1 MAVWSQSGASM
12 SDKHTD
18 SKLEKLE
25 TELLLEGVLRYYGY
39 DFRDY
44 ESGAVRRRIREAMLA
59 GRVSTISRFQERMLH
74 EPAFL
79 ERFVRAFSKTGL
91 SMFCEP
97 GFYRAFRTKV
107 IPQLRTYPFVRIW
120 HAGCSTGEE
129 VYSLA
134 ILLQEENISQR
145 TRIYATD
152 LSEEVVRQART
163 GSFSAS
169 AADAFAEN
177 YLKAG
182 GRGSLTD
189 YFKKKGRRLL
199 IDASL
204 KKNIV
209 FSEHNLATD
218 GSFNEFQ
225 VIICRDVLGNFNHKL
240 RERAGRL
247 IYDSLSHFGILAL
260 GAKES
265 LDELPYEDDYAE
277 LDREGCL
284 YQKHG
289 STVISAVGGMEE
301 KEAQRV

>member
-1 MAVWSQSGASM
+1 M

-18 SKLEKLE
+18 SKLEEME
-25 TELLLEGVLRYYGY
+25 TELLLEAVFRYYGY

-44 ESGAVRRRIREAMLA
+44 EPIAVRRRIREGMLA
-59 GRVSTISRFQERMLH
+59 ARVSTVSRFQERVLH

-79 ERFVRAFSKTGL
+79 ARFLRSFARTGL
-91 SMFCEP
+91 SMFCDP
-97 GFYRAFRTKV
+97 GFYRTFRTKV
-107 IPQLRTYPFVRIW
+107 VPQLRTYPFVRIW

-134 ILLQEENISQR
+134 ILLQEENLNTR

-152 LSEEVVRQART
+152 LSEEVVTQARIGRFRT
-163 GSFSAS
+163 S
-169 AADAFAEN
+169 AADEFADN
-177 YLKAG
+177 YVKAG
-182 GRGSLTD
+182 GTRSLSG
-189 YFKKKGRRLL
+189 YFKKKGDRLL
-199 IDASL
+199 IEPSL

-225 VIICRDVLGNFNHKL
+225 VIICRDVLGNFNHRL
-240 RERAGRL
+240 RTRVGQL
-247 IYDSLSHFGILAL
+247 IYDSLSRFGVVVL

-265 LDELPYEDDYAE
+265 LDGLPYEDHYAR
-277 LDREGCL
+277 LDGEGCL

-289 STVISAVGGMEE
+289 SNVISAIAGAEA
-301 KEAQRV
+301 KEAQRL